1 MTQSVLLT
9 QLPLLVDNLINWYIW
24 KAKIKECNKEC
35 VKFLTGAG
43 EWVYQYI
50 QHRYLYKDER
60 YHSGYI
66 DPIIRSFIN
75 FSKYPVAILPKRYFY
90 TSGRN
95 SKQGY
100 KFTNSYLSRTG
111 RSPGRK
117 LNRILPDFSF
127 F

>member
-24 KAKIKECNKEC
+24 KIKIAECNMEC
-35 VKFLTGAG
+35 VKFCLCG
-43 EWVYQYI
+43 EGSDI
-50 QHRYLYKDER
+50 QHRYLDYADYDDYE
-60 YHSGYI
+60 YNDY
-66 DPIIRSFIN
+66 DMIIRSFIN

-100 KFTNSYLSRTG
+100 KYENKYSSRTG
-111 RSPGRK
+111 RLPNRK
-117 LNRILPDFSF
+117 INRILPDFSIF